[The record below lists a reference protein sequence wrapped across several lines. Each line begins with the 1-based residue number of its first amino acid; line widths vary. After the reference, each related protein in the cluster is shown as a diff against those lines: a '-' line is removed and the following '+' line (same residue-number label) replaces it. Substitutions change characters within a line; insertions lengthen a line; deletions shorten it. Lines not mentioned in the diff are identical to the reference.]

1 MSRICVISPFTGL
14 AGDMLLAALIDAGA
28 PSEAVRAAVAD
39 TGLTGWDLA
48 VTSVLTHGLTGC
60 RVVVSVSDDAT
71 SRSAGELIAMAGR
84 VRVRAVADMAVAAL
98 RAIAEVEGRLHGE
111 DPDRV
116 HLHEL
121 GGHDTL
127 VDIVGVAAALH
138 ALGVDA
144 VHCEALPIGAGAVRT
159 AHGVLPCP
167 APATSA
173 LLAGARVVGTSLV
186 GETVTPTAAALLRA
200 VGADYGP
207 PPGMRMTATGYGV
220 GSRTLPDRPNVAVV
234 RLGDR
239 ESGEVRD
246 LVVLETN
253 LDDVTGEVL
262 GYLVAL
268 LLDSGALD
276 SWITPVVMKK
286 GRPGHVL
293 HALAAPEAADGI
305 ERRMLVETG
314 TLGVRRTSVRRTA
327 LPRTTDTVH
336 VHGMPVRRK
345 HGPHHGKAEYDDTV
359 TVARHTGLP
368 LRTVLAL
375 AVESPAVESPAVES
389 PAVESPAVESPAV
402 ESPATQSPEEH

>member
-1 MSRICVISPFTGL
+1 MSRACVISPFTGL
-14 AGDMLLAALIDAGA
+14 AGDMLLAALVDAGA
-28 PSEAVRAAVAD
+28 PLDAIRAAVAD
-39 TGLTGWDLA
+39 TGLTGWDLT
-48 VTSVLTHGLTGC
+48 VGPVLTHGLTG
-60 RVVVSVSDDAT
+60 RRAVVSVSDDAT
-71 SRSAGELIAMAGR
+71 SRRAGELIAMASKVHDR
-84 VRVRAVADMAVAAL
+84 EVADTAVAAL

-138 ALGVDA
+138 ALDVQT
-144 VHCEALPIGAGAVRT
+144 VHCEALPIGAGSVRT

-173 LLAGARVVGTSLV
+173 LLRGARVVGTTLS
-186 GETVTPTAAALLRA
+186 GETVTPTAAALLLA
-200 VGADYGP
+200 IGADYGP
-207 PPGMRMTATGYGV
+207 APEMRMAATGYGV
-220 GSRTLPDRPNVAVV
+220 GTRTLPDRPNVAVV
-234 RLGDR
+234 RLGDLDTV
-239 ESGEVRD
+239 EARD

-262 GYLVAL
+262 GYVVAL

-276 SWITPVVMKK
+276 SWITPATMKK

-293 HALAAPEAADGI
+293 HALAAPETADGI

-314 TLGVRRTSVRRTA
+314 SLGVRRTGVRRTA
-327 LPRTTDTVH
+327 LPRSTDTVH
-336 VHGMPVRRK
+336 VHGLPVRRK
-345 HGPHHGKAEYDDTV
+345 HGPHHGKPEYDDAV
-359 TVARHTGLP
+359 TVARRTGLP

-375 AVESPAVESPAVES
+375 AAE
-389 PAVESPAVESPAV
+389 
-402 ESPATQSPEEH
+402 SPEER